1 MKNLVIFALG
11 MFVGVGTKVDLS
23 GFLYKDSNC
32 LGDLPKIN
40 LYELQYQKSL
50 EIADSRVKIQQLQVE
65 LENISK
71 MTQNIF
77 NNLESVKTNVTNL

>member
-1 MKNLVIFALG
+1 MKPLLFFAVG
-11 MFVGVGTKVDLS
+11 IFVGIGVKADLT
-23 GFLYKDSNC
+23 GILNKDSNC

-50 EIADSRVKIQQLQVE
+50 EIADSRIKIQQLQVE

-77 NNLESVKTNVTNL
+77 KMLENVKENVTNL